1 MNKILVITNWR
12 SDKWPLCKTSD
23 NRMNADYLDNEF
35 LRESESWL
43 LNIDDKTIESKGHA
57 FTKKVNAC

>member
-12 SDKWPLCKTSD
+12 SDKWLLCKTSD
-23 NRMNADYLDNEF
+23 NRMNADNLDNEF